1 MDFGSVPLTTV
12 QWVWGMLAAVL
23 IGISKTSVPG
33 IGMLAVPL
41 LAMVFGGRMAVGVML
56 PMLVF
61 ADIWAV
67 SWYRQHT
74 QWNAIIRLLP
84 SVIVGLAAGGVYL
97 KFVGQGNNGTYY
109 MNVTIAV
116 MVLAMLGLSYMKSY
130 QPHHGVG
137 KVVTGVLAGFT
148 TTVSNA
154 AGSIMAIY
162 LAACGM
168 SKNQFVGTSAWYF
181 FIINVSKVPIIAGLS
196 IADRSHPFI
205 TKESLIFNVICIPA
219 IVLGVCLGRWMLP
232 RISQKQ
238 FDVIV
243 QVLAAAGAIKL
254 LFP

>member
-1 MDFGSVPLTTV
+1 MLGLETN
-12 QWVWGMLAAVL
+12 QWVVGLIAAML

-41 LAMVFGGRMAVGVML
+41 LAYIFGGRMSVGVML
-56 PMLVF
+56 PMLIF

-74 QWNAIIRLLP
+74 QWDAIVRLLP
-84 SVIVGLAAGGVYL
+84 SVLLGLVTGGAYL
-97 KFVGQGNNGTYY
+97 ALVAQRSNGTHS

-116 MVLAMLGLSYMKSY
+116 MVLAMLVLSYFKSY
-130 QPHHGVG
+130 KPHHGVG

-162 LAACGM
+162 LTACGM
-168 SKNQFVGTSAWYF
+168 SKDQFVGTSAWYF
-181 FIINVSKVPIIAGLS
+181 FIVNVSKVPILIGLS
-196 IADRSHPFI
+196 LANSKFPFM
-205 TKESLIFNVICIPA
+205 TGTSLKFDLYCIPA
-219 IVLGVCLGRWMLP
+219 ILIGVWAGRWLLP
-232 RISQKQ
+232 RIPQKG
-238 FDVIV
+238 FNATV
-243 QVLAAAGAIKL
+243 QILAAAGAIKL